1 MLNFNE
7 HLNLQVTTRS
17 MFKREFKIFQKT
29 IETQNNLKL
38 CLKMYRD
45 IHVYNLRILT
55 RRIERQFIAFKRQG
69 RESRILK
76 THPIHVKFGEE
87 KDKENDNKQKL

>member
-7 HLNLQVTTRS
+7 HLNLQVTTWS

-38 CLKMYRD
+38 CLKMYKD
-45 IHVYNLRILT
+45 IHMFTI
-55 RRIERQFIAFKRQG
+55 
-69 RESRILK
+69 
-76 THPIHVKFGEE
+76 
-87 KDKENDNKQKL
+87 